1 MQIVE
6 ISPFEDR
13 YPESI
18 WKMIKIRKTEGK
30 RLRGNTKDIEKR
42 VNIWRVNEDIVFI
55 HEETRIEAR
64 HVEKLVN
71 QL

>member
-18 WKMIKIRKTEGK
+18 WKLIKIRKTEGK
-30 RLRGNTKDIEKR
+30 RLRGNTK
-42 VNIWRVNEDIVFI
+42 
-55 HEETRIEAR
+55 
-64 HVEKLVN
+64 
-71 QL
+71 